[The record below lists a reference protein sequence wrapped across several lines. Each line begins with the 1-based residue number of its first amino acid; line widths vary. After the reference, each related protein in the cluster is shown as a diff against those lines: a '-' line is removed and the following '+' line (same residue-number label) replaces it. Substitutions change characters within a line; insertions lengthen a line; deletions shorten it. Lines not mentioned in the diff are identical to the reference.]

1 MTRQKTA
8 KVFTNGRNRA
18 VRIPREF
25 EVVGEEVTIYQESG
39 RLILEPIKAGGFLS
53 LLESME
59 PIDVPFPDVD
69 DDLLPLD
76 SVDI

>member
-1 MTRQKTA
+1 MKRQKTA
-8 KVFTNGRNRA
+8 KVFKNGRNRA

-25 EVVGEEVTIYQESG
+25 EFVGEEVAIYQEGG
-39 RLILEPIKAGGFLS
+39 RLILEPIKPGGLLS
-53 LLESME
+53 LLDSMA

-69 DDLLPLD
+69 EDLLPLD